1 MEHFDHVV
9 VGGGAM
15 GAATAWQ
22 LARRG
27 HSVALVEQFD
37 VAHNRGSSHGGVR
50 IFRFAYRNSLY
61 TQLAIDSL
69 AQWRELEA
77 ETSQVLLEQIGN
89 VDHGVERSIREIS
102 DALTRFERPF
112 DLLTT
117 AQAQERWPGMKFA
130 DHVIFSPDGGRC
142 AADDTVRALYRRI
155 TELGGEIFT
164 NTIVEDIEISGDIA
178 TVATSAGTFR
188 TRSVVVAAG
197 AWVEKLVGRLVTLPP
212 LTIDMGQPVHFQ
224 PHNQF
229 EDENLWPSFIH
240 HAVDDD
246 HNSVVSG
253 GAYGLYTPG
262 EGFKIGK
269 EQTGHVVDPDNR
281 DFSLIPE
288 WTQATKEYA
297 REWFP
302 GLDIESATAV
312 TCLFTN
318 TPTTDFVIDRV
329 GPLTVS
335 SPCSGH
341 GFKFVP
347 HIGKLTA
354 DLACGS
360 TQSVPQWRFRSH

>member
-1 MEHFDHVV
+1 MEQFDHVV

-27 HSVALVEQFD
+27 HSVALLEQFD
-37 VAHNRGSSHGGVR
+37 VAHNRGSSHGTSR
-50 IFRFAYRNSLY
+50 IFRFAYRNPFY

-69 AQWRELEA
+69 SDWRELEA
-77 ETSQVLLEQIGN
+77 ETNEILLEQIGN
-89 VDHGVERSIREIS
+89 VDHGVERSINEIAQ
-102 DALTRFERPF
+102 ALERFNRPYE
-112 DLLTT
+112 LLTSE
-117 AQAQERWPGMKFA
+117 QAQERWPGMKFA
-130 DHVIFSPDGGRC
+130 PNVIFSPDGGRC
-142 AADDTVRALYRRI
+142 AADNTVKALYRRI
-155 TELGGEIFT
+155 QELGGEIFT
-164 NTIVEDIEISGDIA
+164 NTAVEDIDISGDMA
-178 TVATSAGTFR
+178 TITTSGETFR
-188 TRSVVVAAG
+188 TPSVVVAAG
-197 AWVEKLVGRLVTLPP
+197 AWVNKLVGRHVTLPP
-212 LTIDMGQPVHFQ
+212 LTIDLGQPTHFQ
-224 PHNQF
+224 PLEQF
-229 EDENLWPSFIH
+229 ADANLWPSFIH

-253 GAYGLYTPG
+253 GAYGMYTPG
-262 EGFKIGK
+262 EGIKIGK
-269 EQTGHVVDPDNR
+269 EQTGHFVDPDHR
-281 DFSLIPE
+281 DFSIIPE
-288 WTQATKEYA
+288 WMNATKDYA

-318 TPTTDFVIDRV
+318 TPNTDFVIDRV

-360 TQSVPQWRFRSH
+360 TQSVEHWRFRKN